1 MDTLFIPGWLIT
13 GLIVAAIIVLILL
26 GQRVCQC

>member
-13 GLIVAAIIVLILL
+13 VVSLL
-26 GQRVCQC
+26 PFFIDLVGQRVCQR

>member
-13 GLIVAAIIVLILL
+13 FCNRSHSCIDLV
-26 GQRVCQC
+26 GQRVCQR